1 MNNVLN
7 EKRGRVLLVALLLI
21 LIVPSHLIGIDRAT
35 TIDEPW
41 WVISGSNYYYALTN
55 RDFANTLYDYHPAVT
70 TTWMV
75 TTGMVAYFPE
85 YRGFGQGYFDVR
97 KPHFEGFLRE
107 NGKDVLDLLRYS
119 RWAQS
124 ALILVFAAL
133 GFFLLQMLMDF
144 RMAFLSISLA
154 MTAPFYLGHSRLLNH
169 EGMLAVFVVISLLGM
184 HVYLEKGKRLIFL
197 LVSGAAF
204 GFAQLTKSTSI
215 ALIGLVGLMLLVTL
229 FKRDEKKMGTK
240 ILDALKTL
248 CVWLVSA
255 ALVYF
260 LLWPGMWVAPGKMLS
275 GVYGNAFSY
284 AFQGARLDVTEELE
298 PAAFDLVTRSDGLLL
313 YLKYWASGTTFMTW
327 LGMAFALFAAFSKNL
342 DRVIKSLLVYL
353 VILGGG
359 FILMF
364 SIAQGRNAPHYIMT
378 SFVSF
383 DVIAGIGWGSALLW
397 AQSRWKGLAP
407 LSVSVAGL
415 AVLTLAQIG
424 SGLPYAPYYF
434 TYKNP
439 LASEAA
445 TFGYGEGLV
454 QAADY
459 LAGKPNPQEIRA
471 YVYNGMGTF
480 SFYFPGETVV
490 LKRAHLVED
499 DFVTITEELRK
510 ADYLVLYPITRVKH
524 PETEKILRELEGVVT
539 PEKVIT
545 INGLEYIQIYRV
557 VDIPESVYDALLAK
571 HKD

>member
-1 MNNVLN
+1 MN
-7 EKRGRVLLVALLLI
+7 EKRGRALLIVLLLI

-55 RDFANTLYDYHPAVT
+55 RDFANTIYDYHPAVT

-75 TTGMVAYFPE
+75 TTGMVTYFPE

-97 KPHFEGFLRE
+97 KPHFEEFLRE
-107 NGKDVLDLLRYS
+107 NGKDALDLLRYS

-124 ALILVFAAL
+124 ALILALAAL
-133 GFFLLQMLMDF
+133 GFFLLQMVMDY

-169 EGMLAVFVVISLLGM
+169 EGMLAIFVIVSLIGM
-184 HVYLEKGKRLIFL
+184 YVYLEKRKSLIFL
-197 LVSGAAF
+197 LISGVTF
-204 GFAQLTKSTSI
+204 GLAQLTKSTSI
-215 ALIGLVGLMLLVTL
+215 ALIGLVGLMLLVSL
-229 FKRDEKKMGTK
+229 FKRDEKKLSAK
-240 ILDALKTL
+240 ILEALKTIGI
-248 CVWLVSA
+248 WLVSA

-260 LLWPGMWVAPGKMLS
+260 ILWPGMWVAPGKMLS

-298 PAAFDLVTRSDGLLL
+298 PATFDLVTRSDGLLL
-313 YLKYWASGTTFMTW
+313 YLKYWASGTTFVTW
-327 LGMAFALFAAFSKNL
+327 LGMAFALFAAFSKKV
-342 DRVIKSLLVYL
+342 DWGIRSLLIYL
-353 VILGGG
+353 LILGSG

-383 DVIAGIGWGSALLW
+383 DVIAGIGWGWALLW
-397 AQSRWKGLAP
+397 VQSRWQRLAS
-407 LSVSVAGL
+407 LTISVVAL
-415 AVLTLAQIG
+415 TVLTLAQIG
-424 SGLPYAPYYF
+424 FGLPYAPYYF

-439 LASEAA
+439 LAREAA
-445 TFGYGEGLV
+445 TFGYGEGLA
-454 QAADY
+454 QASDY
-459 LAGKPNPQEIRA
+459 LAGKPNPKEIRA

-499 DFVTITEELRK
+499 DFATITEELRK
-510 ADYLVLYPITRVKH
+510 ADYLVLYPITRAKH
-524 PETEKILRELEGVVT
+524 PETEKILGELEGVVM

-557 VDIPESVYDALLAK
+557 EDIPESVYEALLAK

>member
-1 MNNVLN
+1 MNHVMN
-7 EKRGRVLLVALLLI
+7 EKRGRALLIVLLLI

-97 KPHFEGFLRE
+97 KPHFEEFLRE
-107 NGKDVLDLLRYS
+107 NGKDALDLLRYS

-124 ALILVFAAL
+124 ALILVLAAL
-133 GFFLLQMLMDF
+133 GFFLLQMVIDY
-144 RMAFLSISLA
+144 RIAFLSISLA

-169 EGMLAVFVVISLLGM
+169 EGMLAIFVLVSLIGM
-184 HVYLEKGKRLIFL
+184 YVYLEKGKSLIFL
-197 LVSGAAF
+197 LISGVTF
-204 GFAQLTKSTSI
+204 GLAQLTKSTSI

-229 FKRDEKKMGTK
+229 FKRDEKKLSAK
-240 ILDALKTL
+240 ILEALKTIGI
-248 CVWLVSA
+248 WLASA

-260 LLWPGMWVAPGKMLS
+260 ILWPGMWVAPGKMLS

-298 PAAFDLVTRSDGLLL
+298 PATFDLVTRSDGLLL
-313 YLKYWASGTTFMTW
+313 YLKYWASGTTFVTW
-327 LGMAFALFAAFSKNL
+327 LGMAFSLSAAFSKKA
-342 DRVIKSLLVYL
+342 DAGIRSLLIYL
-353 VILGGG
+353 LILGSG

-364 SIAQGRNAPHYIMT
+364 SIAQGRNASHYIMT

-383 DVIAGIGWGSALLW
+383 DVIAGVGWGSALIW
-397 AQSRWKGLAP
+397 AQSRWRGLAQGSAS
-407 LSVSVAGL
+407 LTVL
-415 AVLTLAQIG
+415 AALTLAQIG
-424 SGLPYAPYYF
+424 FGLPYAPYYF

-439 LASEAA
+439 LAREAA
-445 TFGYGEGLV
+445 TFGYGEGLA

-499 DFVTITEELRK
+499 DFATITEELRK
-510 ADYLVLYPITRVKH
+510 ADYLVLYPITRAKH
-524 PETEKILRELEGVVT
+524 PETEKILGELEGVVM

-545 INGLEYIQIYRV
+545 INGLEYIQVYRV
-557 VDIPESVYDALLAK
+557 GDIPESVYEALLSK